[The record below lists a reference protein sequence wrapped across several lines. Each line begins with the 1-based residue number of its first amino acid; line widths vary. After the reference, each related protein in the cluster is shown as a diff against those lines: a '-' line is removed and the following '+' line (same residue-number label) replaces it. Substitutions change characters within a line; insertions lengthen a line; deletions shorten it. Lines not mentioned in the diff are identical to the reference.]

1 MQTSASSNEVYCTGL
16 EDTFHDPT
24 EVTNEQSPPGL
35 SNSTDEERQGG
46 DGLASEDSDSENAS
60 DNSKRRK
67 LGPALFSIHLQE
79 RHMLTRSAVEFV
91 EETTTSLIR
100 GSLLHVRGEVLN
112 ILQSS
117 GLDIEIFDREMNPFE
132 GIDSFWLKEQ
142 FIKKHFPYVV
152 SVNIIVF
159 TS

>member
-1 MQTSASSNEVYCTGL
+1 MYCTGL

>member
-1 MQTSASSNEVYCTGL
+1 MYCTGL

-46 DGLASEDSDSENAS
+46 DGLAPEDSDSENAS

-117 GLDIEIFDREMNPFE
+117 GLDIDNEVPIIEEIFDREMNPFE

>member
-1 MQTSASSNEVYCTGL
+1 MRSKILEDTYGNL

>member
-1 MQTSASSNEVYCTGL
+1 MHCTGL

-46 DGLASEDSDSENAS
+46 DGLAPEDSDSENAS

-79 RHMLTRSAVEFV
+79 RYMLTRSAVEFV

-100 GSLLHVRGEVLN
+100 GRLLHVRGEVLN

>member
-1 MQTSASSNEVYCTGL
+1 MHCTGL

-46 DGLASEDSDSENAS
+46 DGLAPEDSDSENAS

-79 RHMLTRSAVEFV
+79 RYMLTRSAVEFV

>member
-1 MQTSASSNEVYCTGL
+1 MYCTGL
-16 EDTFHDPT
+16 EDTFHNPT

-117 GLDIEIFDREMNPFE
+117 
-132 GIDSFWLKEQ
+132 
-142 FIKKHFPYVV
+142 V
-152 SVNIIVF
+152 
-159 TS
+159 

>member
-1 MQTSASSNEVYCTGL
+1 MYCTGL

-142 FIKKHFPYVV
+142 FIKKHLPYVV